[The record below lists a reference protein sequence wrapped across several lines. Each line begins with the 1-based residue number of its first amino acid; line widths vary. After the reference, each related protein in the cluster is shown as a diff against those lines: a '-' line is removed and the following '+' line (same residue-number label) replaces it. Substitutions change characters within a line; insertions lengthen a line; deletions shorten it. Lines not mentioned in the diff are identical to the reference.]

1 MKKTFKTMALMVL
14 SACIGVVVL
23 MGTVMLDWSD
33 NACIALAFAAAIVSG
48 LVMGVYDVEEKR
60 QGGRDS
66 IRPQR
71 RDYGQAAVF
80 VGTACLLIGTPQ
92 ECDDIVDDLWHH
104 GQQARVE
111 MLTGEE
117 TQFDVM

>member
-48 LVMGVYDVEEKR
+48 LVMGVYDMEEKR
-60 QGGRDS
+60 QRGCDS

-80 VGTACLLIGTPQ
+80 VGTACLLIGTPEQ
-92 ECDDIVDDLWHH
+92 CDDIADDLWHH

-117 TQFDVM
+117 TQFDIL